1 MSAPVDVLLV
11 EDEADLAA
19 ATRDYL
25 SAFGLNVLHCP
36 DAESALASADAR
48 APGVVLLDVN
58 LPGMSGFELCRELRD
73 GTRAP
78 IIFVSARSAD
88 VDQVQGLSLG
98 ADDFITKPFSL
109 AVLLAKVRRALE
121 RSADSPPAGENAGG
135 GSGYPEEEADFDDGR
150 LRVEFST
157 GRTYLDGRELHLT
170 ALEDRILRHLVANRG
185 AVCTKEDIIRS
196 VWGDEF
202 TSEGTLTVHVRR
214 LRARIEKEPD
224 SPACIRTVWGRG
236 YLFEAS

>member
-1 MSAPVDVLLV
+1 MSASVDVLLV

-25 SAFGLNVLHCP
+25 SAFGLDVLHCP
-36 DAESALASADAR
+36 DAESALRSAGAR

-58 LPGMSGFELCRELRD
+58 LPGMSGFELCRELR
-73 GTRAP
+73 GSTRAP
-78 IIFVSARSAD
+78 IIFLSARSAD
-88 VDQVQGLSLG
+88 VDQVRGLTLG

-109 AVLLAKVRRALE
+109 AVLLAKVRRALK
-121 RSADSPPAGENAGG
+121 RSADSRPAGEDAGG
-135 GSGYPEEEADFDDGR
+135 GSGDAAEESEFDDGR

-170 ALEDRILRHLVANRG
+170 ALEDRILRHLVSNRG

-196 VWGDEF
+196 VWGDDF

-214 LRARIEKEPD
+214 LRARIERKPD
-224 SPACIRTVWGRG
+224 SPAYIRTVWGRG

>member
-1 MSAPVDVLLV
+1 MSASVDVLLV

-25 SAFGLNVLHCP
+25 SAFGLHVLHCP
-36 DAESALASADAR
+36 DAESALASAGAR

-58 LPGMSGFELCRELRD
+58 LPGMCGFELCRELR
-73 GTRAP
+73 GSTRAP

-121 RSADSPPAGENAGG
+121 RSAAEDEQSRSPHAD
-135 GSGYPEEEADFDDGR
+135 EETDFDDGR

-170 ALEDRILRHLVANRG
+170 ALEDRILRHLVSNRG

>member
-1 MSAPVDVLLV
+1 MSASVDVLLV

-25 SAFGLNVLHCP
+25 SAFGLHVLHCP
-36 DAESALASADAR
+36 DAESALASAGAR

-58 LPGMSGFELCRELRD
+58 LPGMSGFELCRELR
-73 GTRAP
+73 GRTRAP

-121 RSADSPPAGENAGG
+121 RSAAEDEQT
-135 GSGYPEEEADFDDGR
+135 DFDDGR

-170 ALEDRILRHLVANRG
+170 ALEDRILRHLVSNRG

-214 LRARIEKEPD
+214 LRSRIEDEAGT
-224 SPACIRTVWGRG
+224 PAYIRTVWGRG
-236 YLFEAS
+236 YLFEAA

>member
-1 MSAPVDVLLV
+1 MSASVEVLLV

-25 SAFGLNVLHCP
+25 SAFGLHVLHCP
-36 DAESALASADAR
+36 DAESALASAGAR

-58 LPGMSGFELCRELRD
+58 L
-73 GTRAP
+73 
-78 IIFVSARSAD
+78 
-88 VDQVQGLSLG
+88 LG

-121 RSADSPPAGENAGG
+121 RSADSPPAVEDAG
-135 GSGYPEEEADFDDGR
+135 SSSDDAAEKTDFDDGR

-170 ALEDRILRHLVANRG
+170 ALEDRILRHLVSHRG

>member
-1 MSAPVDVLLV
+1 MSASVDVLLV

-25 SAFGLNVLHCP
+25 SAFGLHVLHCP
-36 DAESALASADAR
+36 DAESALASAGAR

-58 LPGMSGFELCRELRD
+58 LPGMSGFELCRELR
-73 GTRAP
+73 GSTRAP

-121 RSADSPPAGENAGG
+121 RSADSPPARPIPSEQSANA
-135 GSGYPEEEADFDDGR
+135 PAALFFDDREIAPHSQRSPTPACRSCHASCRCVRRRQLAGSANQPRHDCAR
-150 LRVEFST
+150 LGSFAR
-157 GRTYLDGRELHLT
+157 
-170 ALEDRILRHLVANRG
+170 AA
-185 AVCTKEDIIRS
+185 
-196 VWGDEF
+196 
-202 TSEGTLTVHVRR
+202 GTLSRRAAARPDIVR
-214 LRARIEKEPD
+214 LRAGRVAPFAIAPQRSDCALSSD
-224 SPACIRTVWGRG
+224 SGKA
-236 YLFEAS
+236 A

>member
-1 MSAPVDVLLV
+1 MSASVDVLLV

-36 DAESALASADAR
+36 DAESALASVDSR
-48 APGVVLLDVN
+48 RPGVVLLDVN
-58 LPGMSGFELCRELRD
+58 LPGMSGFELCRELR
-73 GTRAP
+73 GRRRAP
-78 IIFVSARSAD
+78 IIFVSARSSD

-121 RSADSPPAGENAGG
+121 RSADCPPAGEDAGG
-135 GSGYPEEEADFDDGR
+135 GSGGPEEETEFDDGR

-170 ALEDRILRHLVANRG
+170 ALEDRILRHLVSNRG

-214 LRARIEKEPD
+214 LRSRIEDEPGA
-224 SPACIRTVWGRG
+224 PVYIRTVWGRG